1 MAILTALA
9 PDPYR
14 PGYRIVEVDRGR
26 FASLPDDALTPLAL
40 AHGMTLEPPLL
51 ARLHALADA
60 EAAQRAALRMLA
72 LRSHARAEL
81 GRRLLRRQ
89 HPPAAV
95 TEAIAALVRRGLLD
109 DRVFAERYAAVR
121 ARRGLGPARLIRDL
135 LAQGVDRATAETAV
149 RAGLEGEAIDV
160 CAEARRFA
168 ARRLPAL
175 ARFAPPERRRR
186 LVAYLQRRGYGAA
199 DAQVV
204 ARELCSNF

>member
-1 MAILTALA
+1 MAVLTGLA

-26 FASLPDDALTPLAL
+26 FASLPDEALVPLAL
-40 AHGMTLEPPLL
+40 ARGMTLESAVL
-51 ARLHALADA
+51 ARLHALADT
-60 EAAQRAALRMLA
+60 EAALRAAMRMLA

-81 GRRLLRRQ
+81 VRRLVRRQ

-95 TEAIAALVRRGLLD
+95 EEAIATLVRRGLVD
-109 DRVFAERYAAVR
+109 DRVFAERFAAAR

-135 LAQGVDRATAETAV
+135 LAQGVDRGTAEAAV
-149 RAGLEGEAIDV
+149 RAGIAAEEIDV
-160 CAEARRFA
+160 CEEARRFA

-186 LVAYLQRRGYGAA
+186 LAAYLQRRGYAAA
-199 DAQVV
+199 DAHVV
-204 ARELCSNF
+204 ARELCPNF